1 MVEGAAGD
9 CHHSEADR
17 MKHCAAIGLIFV
29 VAGCQK
35 PPGPV
40 FEKTF
45 PSLEWPA
52 SPDVPRIRYIGA
64 LSGEE
69 SLKKPK
75 PFSLKALLAGPEP
88 TIGFSTPTAV
98 AARGQ
103 RVFVADGQ
111 SRVIYSLDLESREFR
126 TLGAGGAYPLQWPA
140 DLIFVGD
147 QLAVADSRQ
156 AVVLFFTLEG
166 QFTKA
171 IGLGVLQRPVALAY
185 RETARELWVLDA
197 AQHALI
203 AFDEQGKETR
213 RVGQRGEET
222 GAFNFPA
229 GLAYNERLGLVVADS
244 MNFRVQ
250 FLDGEGRS
258 KGAFGRKGDAAG
270 DFSLPRDVAVD
281 SEGHLYVL
289 DNQFENVQI
298 FDEAGRLLMAWG
310 EEGRGRG
317 QFYLPGGL
325 FIDEQ
330 DRIWVADTYNRRVQ
344 VFQYL
349 RERGSAN

>member
-1 MVEGAAGD
+1 MRRCLAILLMGAAG
-9 CHHSEADR
+9 
-17 MKHCAAIGLIFV
+17 
-29 VAGCQK
+29 CQQ
-35 PPGPV
+35 PLQPV
-40 FEKTF
+40 FENIW
-45 PSLEWPA
+45 PAVEWPA
-52 SPDVPRIRYIGA
+52 SPDVPRIRYLGA
-64 LSGEE
+64 LSGED

-88 TIGFSTPTAV
+88 TVGFSTPTAV

-111 SRVIYSLDLESREFR
+111 SRVVYSLDLQTRDFR
-126 TLGAGGAYPLQWPA
+126 AIGAGGAQPLQWPA
-140 DLIFVGD
+140 DLMFVGEN
-147 QLAVADSRQ
+147 LAVADSRL
-156 AVVLFFTLEG
+156 AVVLFFTMDG
-166 QFTKA
+166 QFIKS
-171 IGLGVLQRPVALAY
+171 IGDGVLQRPVALAY
-185 RETARELWVLDA
+185 RDATRELWVLDA

-203 AFDEQGKETR
+203 AFDEQGREVR
-213 RVGQRGEET
+213 RVGQRGDET

-229 GLAYNERLGLVVADS
+229 GLACNERLGLVVADS

-250 FLDGEGRS
+250 ILDGEGRP

-270 DFSLPRDVAVD
+270 DFSLPRDVAID

-289 DNQFENVQI
+289 DNQFENIQI

-310 EEGRGRG
+310 EEGRGPG
-317 QFYLPGGL
+317 QFYLPGGM

-349 RERGSAN
+349 REAPEAAP